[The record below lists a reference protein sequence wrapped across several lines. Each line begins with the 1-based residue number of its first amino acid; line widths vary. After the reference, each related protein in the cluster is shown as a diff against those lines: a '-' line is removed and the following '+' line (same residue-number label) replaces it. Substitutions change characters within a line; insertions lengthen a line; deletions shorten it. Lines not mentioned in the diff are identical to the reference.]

1 MSSGVATDAAIAAG
15 TRQAASGR
23 LDVQR
28 LALELFQTFR
38 DMSFDGV
45 GISRETY
52 GPGETSAM
60 QVIERLGRGPRH
72 RDAWDAARNLILRL
86 PGRTPTAG
94 GCHRLASR
102 QRAAGRQLRR
112 RRRRHRQP
120 DRPARRPTARAAAAD
135 MELYVLRGEES
146 AWYGGPCYFGSRAL
160 FGQLTDSDFKS
171 MHRSSGRSLEHHMA
185 PCGVDLAPLKAAPA
199 AARSRAGSPAGWSC
213 TSSRARC

>member
-60 QVIERLGRGPRH
+60 QVIERLGQDLGIET
-72 RDAWDAARNLILRL
+72 AWDAARNLILRL
-86 PGRTPTAG
+86 PGQNPDMPVVATGSHLDSVPQG
-94 GCHRLASR
+94 GNFDG
-102 QRAAGRQLRR
+102 AAG
-112 RRRRHRQP
+112 
-120 DRPARRPTARAAAAD
+120 
-135 MELYVLRGEES
+135 VI
-146 AWYGGPCYFGSRAL
+146 
-160 FGQLTDSDFKS
+160 
-171 MHRSSGRSLEHHMA
+171 
-185 PCGVDLAPLKAAPA
+185 
-199 AARSRAGSPAGWSC
+199 AGL
-213 TSSRARC
+213 